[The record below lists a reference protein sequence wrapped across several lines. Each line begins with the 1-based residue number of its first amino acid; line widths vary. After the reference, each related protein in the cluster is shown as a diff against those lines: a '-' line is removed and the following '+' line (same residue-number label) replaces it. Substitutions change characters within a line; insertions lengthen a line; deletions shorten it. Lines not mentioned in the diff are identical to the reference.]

1 MTEENEFDID
11 STYGRQPTREEE
23 RECHFRLLWKIEQER
38 RSKDIMEVVS
48 KTRTT
53 PLTKGVKENDIKQRN
68 SSKTRR
74 FFKS

>member
-1 MTEENEFDID
+1 MAENEFDID
-11 STYGRQPTREEE
+11 SAYGRQPTREEE

-53 PLTKGVKENDIKQRN
+53 PLTKGVKENDQQGGIERPN
-68 SSKTRR
+68 DGRH
-74 FFKS
+74 